1 MYEWHW
7 SPQVWSD
14 AAVHFDS
21 VEDTQRLLS
30 QSVDF
35 VQQLRDMYAKKRDL
49 VEKKRQTIREHAYKL
64 QYSLIYKDPINHK
77 PVASYQLEGQSRSAR
92 QDAYEITMSNILD
105 IHYGYRSHD
114 RVAPYVACLQIA
126 GGGKTMLQTV
136 EGCNVTRQD

>member
-1 MYEWHW
+1 M
-7 SPQVWSD
+7 
-14 AAVHFDS
+14 HFDS

-77 PVASYQLEGQSRSAR
+77 PVASYQLEGCNPIYFFFKVDVFLFLHMMEKGSQEER
-92 QDAYEITMSNILD
+92 
-105 IHYGYRSHD
+105 
-114 RVAPYVACLQIA
+114 
-126 GGGKTMLQTV
+126 GKMHMKSP
-136 EGCNVTRQD
+136 